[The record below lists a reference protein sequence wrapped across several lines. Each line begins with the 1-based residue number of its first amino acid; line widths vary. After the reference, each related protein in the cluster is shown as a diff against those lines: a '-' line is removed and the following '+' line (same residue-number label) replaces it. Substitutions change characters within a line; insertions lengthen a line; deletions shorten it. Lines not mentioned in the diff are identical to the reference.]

1 MQFVPWST
9 AWINDLSDFFLWSNL
24 QGFFKFIFFASKIQ
38 SKLNLVT
45 LSLNKIP
52 QIPHQLYKMS
62 PRASFKLGSHNK
74 MHISFE
80 SFCAGVPK
88 PSNPIKHEQMH

>member
-1 MQFVPWST
+1 MTFQPSFCGPISKV
-9 AWINDLSDFFLWSNL
+9 FL
-24 QGFFKFIFFASKIQ
+24 IYFFASKIQ

-45 LSLNKIP
+45 LSLNMIS
-52 QIPHQLYKMS
+52 QISHQLYKMS

-88 PSNPIKHEQMH
+88 LSNPIKQEQMH